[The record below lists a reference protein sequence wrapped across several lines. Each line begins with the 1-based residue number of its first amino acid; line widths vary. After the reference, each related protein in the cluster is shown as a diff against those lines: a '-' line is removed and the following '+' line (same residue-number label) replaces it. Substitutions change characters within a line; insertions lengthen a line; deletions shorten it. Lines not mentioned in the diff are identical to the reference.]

1 MRDGQDSAAP
11 GAAPG
16 IEEEGSVV
24 GATSLNI
31 KSVEFAGAIANING
45 KAPGSHPQV
54 AFSGRSNVG
63 KSSLINRLLG
73 RTRTAVARVSSTP
86 GKTREIN
93 FFDIIADNTSGK
105 TIHFYL
111 VDLPGYGYAKVPV
124 AVRQAWQPLIEWY
137 LGNTEP
143 LKGVV
148 QLIDARHD
156 AGDVDKMMLQYL
168 EETGVPTL
176 FVLTKVDKLTRSER
190 AAQVR
195 KLLRGLNI
203 DAEQAIEFSAR
214 TGEGREELLESL
226 EELVTI

>member
-1 MRDGQDSAAP
+1 M
-11 GAAPG
+11 
-16 IEEEGSVV
+16 I
-24 GATSLNI
+24 I
-31 KSVEFAGAIANING
+31 KSVDFAGAIANING
-45 KAPGSHPQV
+45 KAPGSFPQV

-93 FFDIIADNTSGK
+93 FFDIKALSSGGK
-105 TIHFYL
+105 NIHYYL
-111 VDLPGYGYAKVPV
+111 VDLPGYGYARVPV

-137 LGNTEP
+137 LGNTEL

-148 QLIDARHD
+148 QLIDARHKAAEAD
-156 AGDVDKMMLQYL
+156 LLMLQYL
-168 EETGVPTL
+168 EDTAVPTL
-176 FVLTKVDKLTRSER
+176 FVLTKVDKLTRTER

-226 EELVTI
+226 EALVTT

>member
-1 MRDGQDSAAP
+1 M
-11 GAAPG
+11 
-16 IEEEGSVV
+16 I
-24 GATSLNI
+24 I

-45 KAPGSHPQV
+45 KAPGSFPQV

-63 KSSLINRLLG
+63 KSSLVNRLLG

-93 FFDIIADNTSGK
+93 FFDIKALASGGK
-105 TIHFYL
+105 NIHFYL

-137 LGNTEP
+137 VGNTEP

-148 QLIDARHD
+148 QLIDVRHD
-156 AGDVDKMMLQYL
+156 PVEADRLMLHYL
-168 EETGVPTL
+168 EDTGVPTL
-176 FVLTKVDKLTRSER
+176 FVLTKVDKLTRTQR
-190 AAQVR
+190 AAQV
-195 KLLRGLNI
+195 KKVLRGLNI
-203 DAEQAIEFSAR
+203 DVEQAVEFSAR

-226 EELVTI
+226 EALVTT